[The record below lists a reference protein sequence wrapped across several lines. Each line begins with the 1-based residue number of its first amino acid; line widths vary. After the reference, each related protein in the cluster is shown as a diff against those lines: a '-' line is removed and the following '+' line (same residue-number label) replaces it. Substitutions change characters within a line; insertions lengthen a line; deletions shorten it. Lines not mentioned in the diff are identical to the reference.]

1 MNAMEH
7 ALFDALM
14 EVMGKVWHDLDD
26 AKTDESQADA
36 E

>member
-7 ALFDALM
+7 ALFDVLM
-14 EVMGKVWHDLDD
+14 EAMGKVWHELDEP
-26 AKTDESQADA
+26 KTPVTEAS

>member
-14 EVMGKVWHDLDD
+14 EVMGKVWHDLDEPKP
-26 AKTDESQADA
+26 ATDEDT

>member
-26 AKTDESQADA
+26 AKPETETDA

>member
-14 EVMGKVWHDLDD
+14 EVMGKVWHDLDET
-26 AKTDESQADA
+26 KSEESETA